1 MSSFKIPDDPIRID
15 NDPSK
20 SSHRGFQPDAP
31 DGRPREFRL
40 EESCLLAVPQVSRY
54 PGNPG
59 NQVPQV
65 DQNNCVKC
73 LLRGGKIVDHLKNTM
88 GYSMR
93 TAEWRYTEWV
103 GIALYNISATKD
115 MLVSALL

>member
-1 MSSFKIPDDPIRID
+1 MTLSESIMTLPNPLTEGSSLMPLMEDPESSDWKKAVFWQYPRY
-15 NDPSK
+15 PSI
-20 SSHRGFQPDAP
+20 Q
-31 DGRPREFRL
+31 
-40 EESCLLAVPQVSRY
+40 VPKY

-103 GIALYNISATKD
+103 CIALYF
-115 MLVSALL
+115 